1 MNEYRN
7 LEDVFKLYEK
17 HGSKGYIGEPIS
29 QFEHAMQAALL
40 AEDFFSSA
48 ASNVNSEV
56 ILGAFLHD
64 IGHLLRY
71 EPWFNGELM
80 GDLGVMD
87 HEKVGAIFLSRLGFP
102 DKVCK
107 LVAAHIVTKR
117 YLITKNPNY
126 FDNLSLASKQ
136 TFNYQGGKLDFIQMK
151 AFENDDLFNFHLRI
165 REWDDKA
172 KETDKE
178 LLHKISE
185 INPRE
190 YFQKYL
196 DDIRNK

>member
-29 QFEHAMQAALL
+29 QYEHAMQAALL
-40 AEDFFSSA
+40 AEDFFKCA

-71 EPWFNGELM
+71 ESWFNGELM

-117 YLITKNPNY
+117 YLITKNPDY
-126 FDNLSLASKQ
+126 FENLSFASKQ
-136 TFNYQGGKLDFIQMK
+136 TFEYQGGKLDYVQKK

-196 DDIRNK
+196 DHIRNK

>member
-29 QFEHAMQAALL
+29 QFEHAIAALL

-126 FDNLSLASKQ
+126 FENLSLASKQ
-136 TFNYQGGKLDFIQMK
+136 TFEYQGGKLDYVQMK

>member
-29 QFEHAMQAALL
+29 QYEHAMQTALL
-40 AEDFFSSA
+40 AEDFFKYA

-71 EPWFNGELM
+71 EPWFNGKLM

-117 YLITKNPNY
+117 YLVTKNPYY
-126 FDNLSLASKQ
+126 FENLTLSSKQ
-136 TFNYQGGKLDFIQMK
+136 TFEYQGGKLDFIQMK

-178 LLHKISE
+178 LLQKISE

>member
-40 AEDFFSSA
+40 AEDFFKYA

-71 EPWFNGELM
+71 EPWFNGKLM

-136 TFNYQGGKLDFIQMK
+136 TFEYQGGKLDFVQMK

-172 KETDKE
+172 KETNQE
-178 LLHKISE
+178 LLQKISE